1 MTEQLSKARA
11 ALYEKTILDIL
22 NQVAGVVI
30 GKNTVVVKMLMS
42 FLAGGHVLLEDIP
55 GVGKTTLAMAFA
67 RSMDLVANRVQFTPD
82 VMPSDITGF
91 TVYNKKTEQFEYKPG
106 AAFCNLFLADEINRT
121 SSKTQSALLELME
134 EGQVTVDAVTRAVP
148 DPFIVIATQNPV
160 GTVGT
165 QMLPE
170 SQMDRFMIRMSMG
183 YPSKESEAKIL
194 QNKALGDP
202 LSGVKKIV
210 GADEVL
216 SMRQTVKGVFV
227 DGKIFSYIVDLVNKT
242 RRCPHLTLGASPR
255 GSIAVLRMARAC
267 ALLNGRNYV
276 IPDDVQYVFADCIC
290 HRLILTAKARVAGQ
304 SAEKLVEDFLRETPV
319 PSMK

>member
-1 MTEQLSKARA
+1 MAQLSNIETNN
-11 ALYEKTILDIL
+11 YEKTILAIL
-22 NQVAGVVI
+22 NEITGIVI

-67 RSMDLVANRVQFTPD
+67 RSMDLTANRVQFTPD

-134 EGQVTVDAVTRAVP
+134 EGQVTVDAVTRSVP

-170 SQMDRFMIRMSMG
+170 SQMDRFMVSMSMG
-183 YPSKESEAKIL
+183 YPSKEDEEKIL
-194 QNKALGDP
+194 QNKAAGAP
-202 LSGVKKIV
+202 LSRVRKIVDVKEVLAMRRAVENIFVDKKIN
-210 GADEVL
+210 
-216 SMRQTVKGVFV
+216 T
-227 DGKIFSYIVDLVNKT
+227 YIVELVAKT
-242 RRCPHLTLGASPR
+242 RTCPHLALGASPR

-267 ALLNGRNYV
+267 ALLNGRSYV
-276 IPDDVQYVFADCIC
+276 LPDDVQYVFADCIC
-290 HRLILTAKARVAGQ
+290 HRLILTSKARVGGVTAN
-304 SAEKLVEDFLRETPV
+304 KLVRDFLRETPV
-319 PSMK
+319 PNMK

>member
-1 MTEQLSKARA
+1 MTEQLSKMQAGN
-11 ALYEKTILDIL
+11 YEKTILDIL
-22 NQVAGVVI
+22 NEVTGVVI

-91 TVYNKKTEQFEYKPG
+91 TLYNKKTEQFEYKPG

-160 GTVGT
+160 GAVGT
-165 QMLPE
+165 QLLPE

-183 YPSKESEAKIL
+183 YPSSENEAKIL
-194 QNKALGDP
+194 QNKAEGEP
-202 LSGVKKIV
+202 LSHVHRIV
-210 GADEVL
+210 GAKEVL
-216 SMRQTVKGVFV
+216 AMRQAVEGVFV
-227 DGKIFSYIVDLVNKT
+227 DGKIYNYIVELVGKT
-242 RRCPHLTLGASPR
+242 RLSPHLTLGASPR

-267 ALLNGRNYV
+267 ALLNGRNYA
-276 IPDDVQYVFADCIC
+276 IPDDVQYVFPDCIC
-290 HRLILTAKARVAGQ
+290 HRLILSAKARVSGLTVD
-304 SAEKLVEDFLRETPV
+304 KLVADFLRETPV
-319 PSMK
+319 PNMK